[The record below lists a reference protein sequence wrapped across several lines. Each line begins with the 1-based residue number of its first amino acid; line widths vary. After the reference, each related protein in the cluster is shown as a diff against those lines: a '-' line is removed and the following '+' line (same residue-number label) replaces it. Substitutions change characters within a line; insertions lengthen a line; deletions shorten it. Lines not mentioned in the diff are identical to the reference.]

1 MSDFE
6 VDLAKL
12 QMLSTR
18 LDESGAMMTG
28 ALDAMRG
35 AQASQLGDPDLQRA
49 CEEFR
54 ESWDYGLGKTVDCI
68 EVIREKVDQT
78 HNWYAETEQA
88 LVDLIRGLADRAG
101 LG

>member
-18 LDESGAMMTG
+18 LDESGATMTG

-35 AQASQLGDPDLQRA
+35 AQAAQLGDPDLQRA

-54 ESWDYGLGKTVDCI
+54 ESWDHGLGKTAECVK
-68 EVIREKVDQT
+68 VVREKIDQT
-78 HNWYAETEQA
+78 RESYAAVEQA
-88 LVDLIRGLADRAG
+88 LVDLISGLADRTG